1 MATGSKTP
9 LFAKRLPGG
18 ILTITDQRVTTG
30 DIYFVDSTNTSNGAD
45 SAGYGDS
52 PDKPFLTLAYAETQV
67 TTNQFDIIYVMPG
80 HAETLAAALTFDLNG
95 VSVIGL
101 GGYAKR
107 PAFLIDAADTTH
119 IAITG
124 DDVTLENLTLK
135 AGHADIA
142 KAIHVAG
149 TGCTIKDCWFVEN
162 VATENF
168 LICVNI
174 GTANNDADGAT
185 VTGCRM
191 YQPDAASTNAIY
203 LVKDQNHV
211 TITGNIIVGD
221 YVADSAIIGTP
232 GTENHLDLIV
242 TDNLVDNV
250 AGDSIHVIE
259 FAGTNTGLLAR
270 NLSGDEDADG
280 TPFIGTGMT
289 LCENYHTGAVT
300 KSGFIY
306 PAIDT

>member
-1 MATGSKTP
+1 MATGNKSH

-30 DIYFVDSTNTSNGAD
+30 DIYFVDSTNTSKGAD

-52 PDKPFLTLAYAETQV
+52 PDRPFLTLAYAETQT

-80 HAETLAAALTFDLNG
+80 HTETLTGTTTFDLNG
-95 VSVIGL
+95 VSVIAL

-107 PAFLIDAADTTH
+107 PAFLIDGADTAHVT
-119 IAITG
+119 ITG
-124 DDVTLENLTLK
+124 SDVTFDNLLFK

-149 TGCTIKDCWFVEN
+149 TGATIKNCWFVEN
-162 VATENF
+162 LATENF
-168 LICVNI
+168 LICVQA
-174 GTANNDADGAT
+174 GTENNDADGLT
-185 VTGCRM
+185 VIGCRM
-191 YQPDAASTNAIY
+191 YQPDAASTHAIW
-203 LVKDQNHV
+203 LAKDQNHV
-211 TITGNIIVGD
+211 TIDGNICQGN
-221 YVADSAIIGTP
+221 YAADSAIIGSP
-232 GTENHLDLIV
+232 GTENFLDLVVIN
-242 TDNLVDNV
+242 NLC
-250 AGDSIHVIE
+250 DSDADDGVHNIE
-259 FAGTNTGLLAR
+259 FAGTNTGIMAR

-306 PAIDT
+306 PAIDA